1 MADTLEKIQKAS
13 SDLPTAAST
22 LRRHLATLSEVL
34 TTSRRTA
41 EAWITD
47 AEKLPYPDGLAEEAQ
62 RREHLERSLSH
73 LAHMDAIA
81 ATIAEEVRALE
92 RHHNETPTELGQAA
106 NGFDTVTDE
115 NLDLLQSL
123 GFDRWDSMEDV
134 HVFLSHAQGIAK
146 TQLGLSFP
154 PDLQSGRVAL
164 GERPFGREAS
174 VLVDEL
180 YKWLSGDRA
189 ELDHL
194 GRYRAIRADL
204 SLGPDSQIMAR
215 YRAIKAETRN
225 GALDAGLLVT
235 QDGAR
240 NG

>member
-1 MADTLEKIQKAS
+1 M
-13 SDLPTAAST
+13 AAST
-22 LRRHLATLSEVL
+22 VRRHLAAFAEVL

-62 RREHLERSLSH
+62 RREHLERPLSH

-81 ATIAEEVRALE
+81 ATMAEEVRALE

-106 NGFDTVTDE
+106 YDFDTVTDE

-134 HVFLSHAQGIAK
+134 HAFLAYAQRIAK
-146 TQLGLSFP
+146 KRLGLSFP

-180 YKWLSGDRA
+180 YKWLPGDRA

-204 SLGPDSQIMAR
+204 ALGPDSQIMGR
-215 YRAIKAETRN
+215 YRAIKATTSDRLLPAV
-225 GALDAGLLVT
+225 GLDHVPHVFNAKAVD
-235 QDGAR
+235 QQKA
-240 NG
+240 